1 MTYLNSKIQEI
12 WTMYQCNSKNATTQK
27 TQSTNYIT
35 QKTFLYLRLTKR
47 MLNLK
52 ISELRLI
59 TKEKNI
65 ASYQNMSKRG
75 KI

>member
-1 MTYLNSKIQEI
+1 MDCVSLQLK
-12 WTMYQCNSKNATTQK
+12 KNDTTQK

-35 QKTFLYLRLTKR
+35 QKIFLYLCLTIR

-65 ASYQNMSKRG
+65 ASYQNMSKKG